1 MSNVIKI
8 DLTGNEASTFKALD
22 CWSIKLRICIFFLLF
37 SSQEHPPPTMGY
49 MLSPQHTGSKTSLAV
64 TIHESVG
71 NNSLSGSSWASFCP
85 RKHGNVR
92 RVPYGGA
99 RETSRDEMCRW
110 LSPQGIVTP
119 LWIPGVWVMVTF
131 HLAEMTVE
139 HIIHSM
145 HLRVGC
151 LIETCTLSPT
161 STHGTVD
168 TIPGLSRGEK
178 DDVTPQ
184 YGPYGCRS
192 GVTMAP
198 AISMAVTFSLI
209 PI

>member
-1 MSNVIKI
+1 
-8 DLTGNEASTFKALD
+8 
-22 CWSIKLRICIFFLLF
+22 
-37 SSQEHPPPTMGY
+37 MG
-49 MLSPQHTGSKTSLAV
+49 
-64 TIHESVG
+64 E
-71 NNSLSGSSWASFCP
+71 
-85 RKHGNVR
+85 
-92 RVPYGGA
+92 A
-99 RETSRDEMCRW
+99 RETFRDKMCRW
-110 LSPQGIVTP
+110 LFPQGIVTP

-131 HLAEMTVE
+131 HLAKMMVE

-151 LIETCTLSPT
+151 LIETCALSPT

-198 AISMAVTFSLI
+198 AISMDVTFSLI
-209 PI
+209 PF

>member
-1 MSNVIKI
+1 
-8 DLTGNEASTFKALD
+8 
-22 CWSIKLRICIFFLLF
+22 
-37 SSQEHPPPTMGY
+37 MGE
-49 MLSPQHTGSKTSLAV
+49 T
-64 TIHESVG
+64 
-71 NNSLSGSSWASFCP
+71 
-85 RKHGNVR
+85 
-92 RVPYGGA
+92 
-99 RETSRDEMCRW
+99 RETSRDKMCRW

-139 HIIHSM
+139 HIIHST

-151 LIETCTLSPT
+151 LIETCALSPT

-198 AISMAVTFSLI
+198 AISMDVTFSLI
-209 PI
+209 PFKLPWPWSVSVAHLKIHWCLITNVISTYQGTCMQHVISLCCSIVRGNDFGKESLFASCSEETGSKKTAHKA